1 MSSLSFHCPR
11 ILSHLTL
18 FITLLHSSF
27 IPPLPSLSYFPYP
40 PPSFI
45 PSLSRLIPLHPHLP
59 SLFLCISL
67 SPLSVP
73 YVWLVSFGA
82 LHEVSVAAAKA
93 GGKSGARTMQGRK
106 RNMPVSCMLEA
117 QRLSSLQHI
126 LQHRDAATFL
136 RQCVSASHRASFL
149 SLSFTEFKY
158 FRDGA
163 TLVISLDGL
172 NWLSKRRCND
182 KEVKKRY
189 YLFFVFLSLWL
200 VSLSVWQ
207 LFGKVIIIRLFPE
220 PLHLLHNDVL
230 IYLKQGGL
238 DPSRP
243 PECMC
248 VFLCVWKTILW
259 RMCVCVCV
267 CVLSHPLRHSCCESA
282 PLFLSWVT
290 HLSVAWLLQSGES
303 FLLRLCLRGWMGPD
317 IYSGSGVS
325 GPIMYVS
332 VCTRALVCAP
342 FHPLDKGW
350 QISFSTFCCERCA
363 LQLLK

>member
-11 ILSHLTL
+11 ILSHLIL

-27 IPPLPSLSYFPYP
+27 IPPLPPLRYFPYFTP

-82 LHEVSVAAAKA
+82 LHELSVVAAKA
-93 GGKSGARTMQGRK
+93 GGKSGARAMQGRK

-163 TLVISLDGL
+163 RLVISLDGL

-189 YLFFVFLSLWL
+189 YLFLLSL
-200 VSLSVWQ
+200 
-207 LFGKVIIIRLFPE
+207 
-220 PLHLLHNDVL
+220 
-230 IYLKQGGL
+230 
-238 DPSRP
+238 
-243 PECMC
+243 
-248 VFLCVWKTILW
+248 
-259 RMCVCVCV
+259 
-267 CVLSHPLRHSCCESA
+267 
-282 PLFLSWVT
+282 
-290 HLSVAWLLQSGES
+290 
-303 FLLRLCLRGWMGPD
+303 
-317 IYSGSGVS
+317 
-325 GPIMYVS
+325 
-332 VCTRALVCAP
+332 
-342 FHPLDKGW
+342 
-350 QISFSTFCCERCA
+350 
-363 LQLLK
+363 

>member
-11 ILSHLTL
+11 ILSHLTF

-40 PPSFI
+40 PPPFL
-45 PSLSRLIPLHPHLP
+45 PPLSPLLP
-59 SLFLCISL
+59 PPPPPPPPFLFLSL
-67 SPLSVP
+67 SPPPVP